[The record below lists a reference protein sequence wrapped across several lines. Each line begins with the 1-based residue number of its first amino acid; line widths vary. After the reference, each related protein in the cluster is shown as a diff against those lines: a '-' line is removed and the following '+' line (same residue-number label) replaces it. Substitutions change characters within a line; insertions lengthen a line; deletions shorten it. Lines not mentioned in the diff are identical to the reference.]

1 MHRIRYNILTMMLS
15 WILCKKITK
24 LGNICTVLCKI
35 EFNTKNYVAVS
46 KTHSGPFLIAACVFE
61 GSQSEDGNLM
71 CDFITVSYKFRQNA
85 SIKGQEM
92 FMKLLKQATTV
103 QDGRHILPH
112 FTDVF
117 MLEK

>member
-24 LGNICTVLCKI
+24 LGNICTVLCRI
-35 EFNTKNYVAVS
+35 EFNTKIYVAVS

-92 FMKLLKQATTV
+92 FMKLLKQATAV
-103 QDGRHILPH
+103 QDARHILPH